1 MLFPSTCATQVQSV
15 PGGLRRL
22 ILGLA
27 AGMTM
32 LGSAHAGFSQE
43 LKLEV
48 GNSVVKIE
56 AISAN
61 GGFGLGSG
69 VIVAPGRVV
78 TNCHVTRKAS
88 HIVILKNGLRSTA
101 KAQRSDIYRD
111 LCLLSVPTLEGE
123 PVKLGRTEGLARKQ
137 TVVAIGY
144 TGGLGIQY
152 SEGEVAGLHRLAGSR
167 VVQSTNW
174 FSSGASGGGMFDEQG
189 QLIGILTFRL
199 RGGERHYYA
208 TPVEW
213 VRELLAAEGADGP
226 IQPVPGLCFWELG
239 PPEQPHFLRAA
250 ALVQGQAWDE
260 LAQLAERWEAEDPMD
275 SEAPHARG
283 LALTAL
289 GRLDAAEEAYSRAL
303 QLDPRHARAWLDLGL
318 LYQRSGRQGK
328 ARDALMVLS
337 QLDPQAA
344 RQLSESLESR

>member
-1 MLFPSTCATQVQSV
+1 MLFESARSV
-15 PGGLRRL
+15 LREQGGRTLRAL
-22 ILGLA
+22 TTGLALGLLL
-27 AGMTM
+27 AGP
-32 LGSAHAGFSQE
+32 ARAGFSQE

-56 AISAN
+56 AISAE
-61 GGFGLGSG
+61 GGYGLGSG
-69 VIVAPGRVV
+69 VIVAPGLVV

-88 HIVILKNGLRSTA
+88 RIAVLKNGLRTYA
-101 KAQRSDIYRD
+101 RTQRSDIYRD
-111 LCLLSVPTLEGE
+111 LCMLRVPTLEGE
-123 PVKLGRTEGLARKQ
+123 PVVLGRTEALSRKQ
-137 TVVAIGY
+137 TVMAIGY

-189 QLIGILTFRL
+189 RLIGVLTFRL

-213 VRELLAAEGADGP
+213 VKELLAAEGAERP
-226 IQPVPGLCFWELG
+226 IEPVPGLCFWELG

-289 GRLDAAEEAYSRAL
+289 GRIEAAEQAYSRAL
-303 QLDPRHARAWLDLGL
+303 NLDPRHARAWLDLGL

-328 ARDALMVLS
+328 AREALTVLS

-344 RQLSESLESR
+344 RQLSDSLEPR